1 MVVGVVVVVLRL
13 HLGRNGKS
21 QRLTSL
27 CVSSV
32 RDTSRPEALE
42 ESPPKTDKE
51 VRRLRLEACLWNAP
65 CSCSV
70 GLRRSSQS
78 SFKLA
83 GARSVLAAAG
93 RDGSARS
100 SALLSR

>member
-27 CVSSV
+27 GLSSV

-78 SFKLA
+78 SWQEPEVFSPLLDEMD
-83 GARSVLAAAG
+83 RLEAA
-93 RDGSARS
+93 
-100 SALLSR
+100 LC